1 VNATMIYHP
10 PADIDARRSRALL
23 IGAAA
28 LLLCAVGFFI
38 NRDQFFR
45 AWLIGYMLWLG
56 IALGSMGLMMI
67 HHLSGGAWGMVV
79 RRVWEASSRTLPL
92 LTVLFIPV
100 VLGMNRL
107 YPWTHTELMQG
118 DEILRH
124 KAAYLN
130 PTSFIARAAFYF
142 IGWNLIAWRM
152 TALSRAQ
159 DEGSV
164 EATRSMQWLSG
175 GGLVFLALSITFVGV
190 DWFMSLNPDFYSTMF
205 GFLFM
210 NYLGL
215 AGLAFTIIMAAYLRK
230 AEPMGAL
237 FRPSHFADYGK
248 LLLAFVM
255 MWAYFQFSQYLLVY
269 AANLQD
275 EIPYVL
281 TRIEGGWQ
289 YLAVFLLLFQFVVPF
304 CLLLSKPLKRTPE
317 RLVRLAVGLL
327 VIRVIDTFM
336 YVTPEFS
343 REAAGVNR
351 WFVPGEHGSVFF
363 VNWLDVVT
371 PIAIGGIW
379 FWMFYTQLRQRP
391 LLPIGDPYLAAAL
404 ESAGGH

>member
-1 VNATMIYHP
+1 MNATMPYSA
-10 PADIDARRSRALL
+10 PADIEARRSRALV
-23 IGAAA
+23 IGAGA
-28 LLLCAVGFFI
+28 LLLCAVGFFL

-56 IALGSMGLMMI
+56 VALGSMGWMMI

-100 VLGMNRL
+100 VLGLNRL
-107 YPWTHTELMQG
+107 YPWTHSELMQT
-118 DEILRH
+118 DEVLRH
-124 KAAYLN
+124 KSVYLN
-130 PTSFIARAAFYF
+130 PTFFLARAAVYF

-159 DEGSV
+159 DAGSV
-164 EATRSMQWLSG
+164 EATRSMQRLSG

-215 AGLAFTIIMAAYLRK
+215 AGLAFTIIMASYLRRS
-230 AEPMGAL
+230 EPMGAL

-248 LLLAFVM
+248 LTLAFVM

-269 AANLQD
+269 AANL
-275 EIPYVL
+275 EEEVPYVL
-281 TRIEGGWQ
+281 TRIDGGWQ
-289 YLAVFLLLFQFVVPF
+289 YLAIFLVIFQFAVPF
-304 CLLLSKPLKRTPE
+304 CLLLSRPLKRTPE
-317 RLVRLAVGLL
+317 RLVKVAIFLL
-327 VIRVIDTFM
+327 IVRVIDTFM

-343 REAAGVNR
+343 AGGANR
-351 WFVPGEHGSVFF
+351 WFVPGEHQSVFF
-363 VNWLDVVT
+363 VNWLDIVT
-371 PIAIGGIW
+371 PIAIGGLW
-379 FWMFYTQLRQRP
+379 FWMFFTQLRQRP
-391 LLPIGDPYLAAAL
+391 LLPIGDPYLPAAL
-404 ESAGGH
+404 ESSGGH

>member
-1 VNATMIYHP
+1 VNAMMPYSA
-10 PADIDARRSRALL
+10 PADIEARRSRALVV
-23 IGAAA
+23 GAAA
-28 LLLCAVGFFI
+28 LLLCAVGFFL

-56 IALGSMGLMMI
+56 VALGSMGLMMI

-100 VLGMNRL
+100 LLGLNRL
-107 YPWTHTELMQG
+107 YPWTHTELMQT
-118 DEILRH
+118 DAVLRH
-124 KAAYLN
+124 KAIYLN
-130 PTSFIARAAFYF
+130 PTFFLARAAIYF

-159 DEGSV
+159 DDGDVS
-164 EATRSMQWLSG
+164 ATRSMQRLSG
-175 GGLVFLALSITFVGV
+175 AGLVFLALSITFVGV

-215 AGLAFTIIMAAYLRK
+215 AGLAFTIVMATYLRK
-230 AEPMGAL
+230 TEPMSAL

-248 LLLAFVM
+248 LTLAFVM

-269 AANLQD
+269 AADLKE

-281 TRIEGGWQ
+281 TRIDGGWQ
-289 YLAVFLLLFQFVVPF
+289 YLALFLLIFQFVVPF
-304 CLLLSKPLKRTPE
+304 CLLLSRPLKRTPE
-317 RLVRLAVGLL
+317 RLVKLAFWLL
-327 VIRVIDTFM
+327 IVRVIDTFM

-343 REAAGVNR
+343 TAGANR
-351 WFVPGEHGSVFF
+351 WFVAGEHGSVFF
-363 VNWLDVVT
+363 VSWLDIVT
-371 PIAIGGIW
+371 PIAIGGLW
-379 FWMFYTQLRQRP
+379 FWMFFTQLRQRP

-404 ESAGGH
+404 ESSGGH

>member
-1 VNATMIYHP
+1 MNAMMPYSA
-10 PADIDARRSRALL
+10 PADIEARRSRALVV
-23 IGAAA
+23 GAAA
-28 LLLCAVGFFI
+28 LLLCAVGFFL

-56 IALGSMGLMMI
+56 VALGSMGLMMI

-100 VLGMNRL
+100 LLGLNRL
-107 YPWTHTELMQG
+107 YPWTHTELMQT
-118 DEILRH
+118 DAVLRH
-124 KAAYLN
+124 KAIYLN
-130 PTSFIARAAFYF
+130 PTFFLARAAIYF

-159 DEGSV
+159 DDGDVS
-164 EATRSMQWLSG
+164 ATRSMQRLSG
-175 GGLVFLALSITFVGV
+175 AGLVFLALSITFVGV

-215 AGLAFTIIMAAYLRK
+215 AGLAFTIVMATYLRK
-230 AEPMGAL
+230 TEPMSAL

-248 LLLAFVM
+248 LTLAFVM

-269 AANLQD
+269 AADLKE

-281 TRIEGGWQ
+281 TRIDGGWQ
-289 YLAVFLLLFQFVVPF
+289 YLALFLLIFQFVVPF
-304 CLLLSKPLKRTPE
+304 CLLLSRPLKRTPE
-317 RLVRLAVGLL
+317 RLVKLAFWLL
-327 VIRVIDTFM
+327 IVRVIDTFM

-343 REAAGVNR
+343 TAGANR
-351 WFVPGEHGSVFF
+351 WFVAGEHGSVFF
-363 VNWLDVVT
+363 VSWLDIVT

-379 FWMFYTQLRQRP
+379 FWMFFTQLRQRP
-391 LLPIGDPYLAAAL
+391 LLPIGDPYLPAAL
-404 ESAGGH
+404 ESSGGH

>member
-1 VNATMIYHP
+1 MTYDP
-10 PADIDARRSRALL
+10 PADLDARRSRALM
-23 IGAAA
+23 IGAGA
-28 LLLCAVGFFI
+28 LVLCAVGFFL

-124 KAAYLN
+124 KTTYLN
-130 PTSFIARAAFYF
+130 PTFFIARAAFYF

-159 DEGSV
+159 DEGNLD
-164 EATRSMQWLSG
+164 ATRSMQWLSG

-205 GFLFM
+205 GFLFL

-230 AEPMGAL
+230 TEPIGAL

-248 LLLAFVM
+248 LTLAFVM

-269 AANLQD
+269 AANLKD

-281 TRIEGGWQ
+281 TRIAGGWQ
-289 YLAVFLLLFQFVVPF
+289 YLALFLVIFQFAVPF
-304 CLLLSKPLKRTPE
+304 CLLLSRPLKQAPQ
-317 RLVRLAVGLL
+317 RLVKLALWLL
-327 VIRVIDTFM
+327 IVRVIDTFM

-343 REAAGVNR
+343 SAGANR
-351 WFVPGEHGSVFF
+351 WFVAGEHGSVFF
-363 VNWLDVVT
+363 VNWLDIVT

-404 ESAGGH
+404 ESTAGH

>member
-1 VNATMIYHP
+1 MNATMTYDP
-10 PADIDARRSRALL
+10 PADIDARRSRALA
-23 IGAAA
+23 IGVGA
-28 LLLCAVGFFI
+28 LVLCAVGFFI

-107 YPWTHTELMQG
+107 YPWTHAELMQG

-124 KAAYLN
+124 KAATYLN
-130 PTSFIARAAFYF
+130 PTFFIARAAFYF

-159 DEGSV
+159 DEGNV
-164 EATRSMQWLSG
+164 DATRSMQWLSG
-175 GGLVFLALSITFVGV
+175 GGLVFLGLSITFAGV

-230 AEPMGAL
+230 TEPMSAL
-237 FRPSHFADYGK
+237 FRPSHFYDYGT
-248 LLLAFVM
+248 LTLAFVM

-289 YLAVFLLLFQFVVPF
+289 YLALFLVIFQFAVPF
-304 CLLLSKPLKRTPE
+304 CLLLSRPLKRAPD
-317 RLVRLAVGLL
+317 RLVKLALWLL
-327 VIRVIDTFM
+327 IVRVIDTFM

-343 REAAGVNR
+343 RAGANR
-351 WFVPGEHGSVFF
+351 WFVAGEHGSVFF

-371 PIAIGGIW
+371 PVAIGGLW
-379 FWMFYTQLRQRP
+379 FWMFFTQLRQRP
-391 LLPIGDPYLAAAL
+391 LLPIGDPYLASAL
-404 ESAGGH
+404 ESTGGH

>member
-1 VNATMIYHP
+1 MIYNP
-10 PADIDARRSRALL
+10 PADIDARRSRALV
-23 IGAAA
+23 IGAGA
-28 LLLCAVGFFI
+28 LVLCAVGFFI

-107 YPWTHTELMQG
+107 YPWTHTELMQA

-159 DEGSV
+159 DEGHL

-175 GGLVFLALSITFVGV
+175 GGLIFLALSITFVGV

-230 AEPMGAL
+230 TEPMGAL

-248 LLLAFVM
+248 LTLAFVM

-281 TRIEGGWQ
+281 TRIDGGWQ

-317 RLVRLAVGLL
+317 RLVRLAVWLL
-327 VIRVIDTFM
+327 IIRVIDTFM

-343 REAAGVNR
+343 KEAAGVNR
-351 WFVPGEHGSVFF
+351 WFAAGEHGSVFF

-379 FWMFYTQLRQRP
+379 LWMFYTQLRQRP

>member
-1 VNATMIYHP
+1 VNAMMPYTA
-10 PADIDARRSRALL
+10 PADIEARRSRALVV
-23 IGAAA
+23 GTAA
-28 LLLCAVGFFI
+28 LLLCAVGFFL

-56 IALGSMGLMMI
+56 VALGSMGLMMI

-92 LTVLFIPV
+92 LTILFIPV
-100 VLGMNRL
+100 VLGLNRL

-124 KAAYLN
+124 KATYLN
-130 PTSFIARAAFYF
+130 PTFFLARAAIYF

-159 DEGSV
+159 DEGDV
-164 EATRSMQWLSG
+164 TATRSMQKLSG
-175 GGLVFLALSITFVGV
+175 GGLVFLALSITFVSV

-205 GFLFM
+205 GFLFL

-215 AGLAFTIIMAAYLRK
+215 AGLAFTIVMATYLRK
-230 AEPMGAL
+230 TEPMSAL

-248 LLLAFVM
+248 LTLAFVM

-281 TRIEGGWQ
+281 TRIDGGWQ
-289 YLAVFLLLFQFVVPF
+289 YLAIFLVIFQFAVPF
-304 CLLLSKPLKRTPE
+304 CLLLSRPLKRTPE
-317 RLVRLAVGLL
+317 RLVKLAVWLL
-327 VIRVIDTFM
+327 IVRVIDTFM

-343 REAAGVNR
+343 AGGANR
-351 WFVPGEHGSVFF
+351 WFVAGEHGSVFF
-363 VNWLDVVT
+363 VSWLDIVT
-371 PIAIGGIW
+371 PIAIGGLW
-379 FWMFYTQLRQRP
+379 FWMFFTQLRQRP
-391 LLPIGDPYLAAAL
+391 LLPIGDPYLPAAL
-404 ESAGGH
+404 ESSGGH

>member
-1 VNATMIYHP
+1 VNAMMPYTA
-10 PADIDARRSRALL
+10 PADIEARRSRALVV
-23 IGAAA
+23 GAAA
-28 LLLCAVGFFI
+28 LLLCAVGFFL

-56 IALGSMGLMMI
+56 VALGSMGWMMI

-92 LTVLFIPV
+92 LTILFIPV
-100 VLGMNRL
+100 VLGLNRL
-107 YPWTHTELMQG
+107 YPWTHAELMQT
-118 DEILRH
+118 DEVLRH
-124 KAAYLN
+124 KATYLN
-130 PTSFIARAAFYF
+130 PTFFLARAAVYF

-159 DEGSV
+159 DEGDVS
-164 EATRSMQWLSG
+164 ATRSMQKLSG

-215 AGLAFTIIMAAYLRK
+215 AGLAFTIVMAAYLRK
-230 AEPMGAL
+230 TEPMSAL

-248 LLLAFVM
+248 LTLAFVM

-269 AANLQD
+269 AANLRE
-275 EIPYVL
+275 EIPFVL
-281 TRIEGGWQ
+281 TRIDGGWQ
-289 YLAVFLLLFQFVVPF
+289 YLALFLLIFQFVVPF
-304 CLLLSKPLKRTPE
+304 CLLLSRPLKRTPE
-317 RLVRLAVGLL
+317 RLVKLAFWLL
-327 VIRVIDTFM
+327 IVRAIDTFM

-343 REAAGVNR
+343 TAGANR
-351 WFVPGEHGSVFF
+351 WFVAGQHGSVFF
-363 VNWLDVVT
+363 VSWLDIVT
-371 PIAIGGIW
+371 PIAIGGLW
-379 FWMFYTQLRQRP
+379 FWMFFTQLRQRP
-391 LLPIGDPYLAAAL
+391 LLPIGDPYLPAAL
-404 ESAGGH
+404 ESSGGH

>member
-1 VNATMIYHP
+1 MNAMMPYSA
-10 PADIDARRSRALL
+10 PADIEARRSRALVV
-23 IGAAA
+23 GAAA
-28 LLLCAVGFFI
+28 LLLCAVGFFL

-56 IALGSMGLMMI
+56 VALGSMGLMMI

-100 VLGMNRL
+100 LLGLNRL
-107 YPWTHTELMQG
+107 YPWTHTELMQT
-118 DEILRH
+118 DEVLRH
-124 KAAYLN
+124 KAMYLN
-130 PTSFIARAAFYF
+130 PTFFLARAAIYF
-142 IGWNLIAWRM
+142 IGWNVIAWRM

-159 DEGSV
+159 DEGDVS
-164 EATRSMQWLSG
+164 ATRSMQRLSG

-215 AGLAFTIIMAAYLRK
+215 AGLAFTIVMASYLRK
-230 AEPMGAL
+230 TEPMSAL

-248 LLLAFVM
+248 LTLAFVM

-269 AANLQD
+269 AANLKE

-281 TRIEGGWQ
+281 TRIDGGWQ
-289 YLAVFLLLFQFVVPF
+289 YLALFLLVFQFVVPF
-304 CLLLSKPLKRTPE
+304 CLLLSRPLKRTPE
-317 RLVRLAVGLL
+317 RLVKLAFWLL
-327 VIRVIDTFM
+327 IVRAIDTFM

-343 REAAGVNR
+343 TAGANR
-351 WFVPGEHGSVFF
+351 WFVAGEHGSVFF
-363 VNWLDVVT
+363 VSWLDIVT
-371 PIAIGGIW
+371 PIAIGGLW
-379 FWMFYTQLRQRP
+379 FWMFFTQLRQRP
-391 LLPIGDPYLAAAL
+391 LLPIGDPYLPAAL
-404 ESAGGH
+404 ESSGGH

>member
-1 VNATMIYHP
+1 
-10 PADIDARRSRALL
+10 
-23 IGAAA
+23 
-28 LLLCAVGFFI
+28 
-38 NRDQFFR
+38 
-45 AWLIGYMLWLG
+45 
-56 IALGSMGLMMI
+56 MGLMMI

-130 PTSFIARAAFYF
+130 PTSFIARASFYF

-159 DEGSV
+159 DEGNV

-230 AEPMGAL
+230 AGPMGAL

-248 LLLAFVM
+248 LTLAFVM

-281 TRIEGGWQ
+281 TRIDGGWQ

-317 RLVRLAVGLL
+317 RLVRLAIGLL

-343 REAAGVNR
+343 GPAAGVNR
-351 WFVPGEHGSVFF
+351 WFAAGEHGSVFF

-391 LLPIGDPYLAAAL
+391 LLPIGDPYLASAL
-404 ESAGGH
+404 ESEGGH

>member
-1 VNATMIYHP
+1 VNATMPYSP
-10 PADIDARRSRALL
+10 PADIDVRRSRALV
-23 IGAAA
+23 IGAGA
-28 LLLCAVGFFI
+28 LLLCAVGFFL

-56 IALGSMGLMMI
+56 VALGSMGLMMI

-100 VLGMNRL
+100 ALGLNRL
-107 YPWTHTELMQG
+107 YPWTHAELMQTN
-118 DEILRH
+118 EILRH
-124 KAAYLN
+124 KSVYLN
-130 PTSFIARAAFYF
+130 PTFFLARAAVYF

-159 DEGSV
+159 DAGNIA
-164 EATRSMQWLSG
+164 ATRSMQRLSG

-205 GFLFM
+205 GFLFL

-215 AGLAFTIIMAAYLRK
+215 AGLAFTIIMATYLRGT
-230 AEPMGAL
+230 EPMAEL

-248 LLLAFVM
+248 LTLAFVM

-269 AANLQD
+269 AANLQE

-281 TRIEGGWQ
+281 TRIDGGWQ
-289 YLAVFLLLFQFVVPF
+289 YLAIFLVIFQFAVPF
-304 CLLLSKPLKRTPE
+304 ALLLSRPLKRSPE
-317 RLVRLAVGLL
+317 RLVKVAVFLL
-327 VIRVIDTFM
+327 IIRAIDTFM

-343 REAAGVNR
+343 AAGANR
-351 WFVPGEHGSVFF
+351 WFVPGEHQSVFF

-371 PIAIGGIW
+371 PIAIGGLW
-379 FWMFYTQLRQRP
+379 FWMFFTQLRQRP
-391 LLPIGDPYLAAAL
+391 LLPIGDPYLPAAL
-404 ESAGGH
+404 ESSGGH

>member
-1 VNATMIYHP
+1 VNATMPYSP
-10 PADIDARRSRALL
+10 PADIDARRSRALV
-23 IGAAA
+23 IGAGA
-28 LLLCAVGFFI
+28 LLLCAVGFFL

-56 IALGSMGLMMI
+56 VALGSMGLMMI

-100 VLGMNRL
+100 VLGLNRL
-107 YPWTHTELMQG
+107 YPWTHAELMQT
-118 DEILRH
+118 DEVLRH
-124 KAAYLN
+124 KSVYLN
-130 PTSFIARAAFYF
+130 PTFFLARAAVYF

-159 DEGSV
+159 DAGNI
-164 EATRSMQWLSG
+164 EATRSMQRLSG

-215 AGLAFTIIMAAYLRK
+215 AGLAFTIIMATYLRRT
-230 AEPMGAL
+230 EPMGAL

-248 LLLAFVM
+248 LTLAFVM

-269 AANLQD
+269 AANLEE

-281 TRIEGGWQ
+281 TRIDGGWQ
-289 YLAVFLLLFQFVVPF
+289 YLAIFLVIFQFAVPF
-304 CLLLSKPLKRTPE
+304 CLLLSRPLKRSPE
-317 RLVRLAVGLL
+317 RLVKVAVFLL
-327 VIRVIDTFM
+327 IIRVIDTFM

-343 REAAGVNR
+343 AAGANR
-351 WFVPGEHGSVFF
+351 WFVPGEHQSVFF
-363 VNWLDVVT
+363 VNWLDIVT
-371 PIAIGGIW
+371 PIAIGGLW
-379 FWMFYTQLRQRP
+379 FWMFFTQLRQRP
-391 LLPIGDPYLAAAL
+391 LLPIGDPYLPAAL
-404 ESAGGH
+404 ESSGGH

>member
-1 VNATMIYHP
+1 MMPYTA
-10 PADIDARRSRALL
+10 PADIEARRSRALVV
-23 IGAAA
+23 GTAA
-28 LLLCAVGFFI
+28 LLLCAVGFFL

-56 IALGSMGLMMI
+56 VALGSMGLMMI

-92 LTVLFIPV
+92 LTILFIPV
-100 VLGMNRL
+100 VLGLNRL

-124 KAAYLN
+124 KATYLN
-130 PTSFIARAAFYF
+130 PTFFLARAAIYF

-159 DEGSV
+159 DEGDV
-164 EATRSMQWLSG
+164 TATRSMQKLSG
-175 GGLVFLALSITFVGV
+175 GGLVFLALSITFVSV

-205 GFLFM
+205 GFLFL

-215 AGLAFTIIMAAYLRK
+215 AGLAFTIVMATYLRK
-230 AEPMGAL
+230 TEPMSAL

-248 LLLAFVM
+248 LTLAFVM

-281 TRIEGGWQ
+281 TRIDGGWQ
-289 YLAVFLLLFQFVVPF
+289 YLAIFLVIFQFAVPF
-304 CLLLSKPLKRTPE
+304 CLLLSRPLKRTPE
-317 RLVRLAVGLL
+317 RLVKLAVWLL
-327 VIRVIDTFM
+327 IVRVIDTFM

-343 REAAGVNR
+343 AGGANR
-351 WFVPGEHGSVFF
+351 WFVAGEHGSVFF
-363 VNWLDVVT
+363 VSWLDIVT
-371 PIAIGGIW
+371 PIAIGGLW
-379 FWMFYTQLRQRP
+379 FWMFFTQLRRRP
-391 LLPIGDPYLAAAL
+391 LLPIGDPYRPAAL
-404 ESAGGH
+404 ESSGGH

>member
-1 VNATMIYHP
+1 MTYSP
-10 PADIDARRSRALL
+10 PADIEARRSRALV
-23 IGAAA
+23 IGAGA
-28 LLLCAVGFFI
+28 LVLCAIGFFV

-124 KAAYLN
+124 KATYLN
-130 PTSFIARAAFYF
+130 PTFFIGRAAFYF
-142 IGWNLIAWRM
+142 VGWNLIAWRM

-159 DEGSV
+159 DEGDLT
-164 EATRSMQWLSG
+164 ATRSMQWLSG

-205 GFLFM
+205 GFLFI

-215 AGLAFTIIMAAYLRK
+215 AGLAFTIIMAAYLRNT
-230 AEPMGAL
+230 EPMGSL
-237 FRPSHFADYGK
+237 FQPSHFADYGK
-248 LLLAFVM
+248 LTLTFVM

-269 AANLQD
+269 AANLKD

-281 TRIEGGWQ
+281 TRIGGGWQ
-289 YLAVFLLLFQFVVPF
+289 YLALFLLLFQFVVPF
-304 CLLLSKPLKRTPE
+304 CLLLSRPLKRRPE
-317 RLVRLAVGLL
+317 QIVKLAVWLL
-327 VIRVIDTFM
+327 IVRVIDTFM

-343 REAAGVNR
+343 KEAAGVNR
-351 WFVPGEHGSVFF
+351 WFVTGEHASVFF
-363 VNWLDVVT
+363 VNWLDIVT

-379 FWMFYTQLRQRP
+379 FWMFYTQLRRRP

-404 ESAGGH
+404 ESTGGH

>member
-1 VNATMIYHP
+1 MNATMPYSP
-10 PADIDARRSRALL
+10 PADIDASRSRALVV
-23 IGAAA
+23 GGGA
-28 LLLCAVGFFI
+28 LLLCAVGFFL

-56 IALGSMGLMMI
+56 VALGSMGLMMI

-100 VLGMNRL
+100 ALGLNRL
-107 YPWTHTELMQG
+107 YPWTHAELMQTN
-118 DEILRH
+118 EILRH
-124 KAAYLN
+124 KSVYLN
-130 PTSFIARAAFYF
+130 PTFFLARAAVYF

-159 DEGSV
+159 DGGNI
-164 EATRSMQWLSG
+164 EATRSMQRLSG

-205 GFLFM
+205 GFLFL

-215 AGLAFTIIMAAYLRK
+215 AGLAFTIIMASYLRGTQ
-230 AEPMGAL
+230 PMGAL

-248 LLLAFVM
+248 LTLAFVM

-269 AANLQD
+269 AANLQE

-281 TRIEGGWQ
+281 TRIDGGWQ
-289 YLAVFLLLFQFVVPF
+289 YLAIFLVIFQFAVPF
-304 CLLLSKPLKRTPE
+304 ALLLSRPLKRSPE
-317 RLVRLAVGLL
+317 RLVKVAVFLL
-327 VIRVIDTFM
+327 IIRAIDTFM

-343 REAAGVNR
+343 AAGANR
-351 WFVPGEHGSVFF
+351 WFVPGEHQSVFF

-371 PIAIGGIW
+371 PIAIGGLW
-379 FWMFYTQLRQRP
+379 FWMFFTQLRQRP
-391 LLPIGDPYLAAAL
+391 LLPIGDPYLPAAL
-404 ESAGGH
+404 ESSGGH

>member
-1 VNATMIYHP
+1 VNAMMPYTA
-10 PADIDARRSRALL
+10 PADIEARRSRALVV
-23 IGAAA
+23 GAAA
-28 LLLCAVGFFI
+28 LLLCAVGFFL

-56 IALGSMGLMMI
+56 VALGSMGLMMI

-92 LTVLFIPV
+92 LTILFIPV
-100 VLGMNRL
+100 VLGLNRL

-124 KAAYLN
+124 KATYLN
-130 PTSFIARAAFYF
+130 PTFFLARAAIYF

-159 DEGSV
+159 DEGDV
-164 EATRSMQWLSG
+164 TATRSMQKLSG
-175 GGLVFLALSITFVGV
+175 GGLVFLALSVTFVSV

-205 GFLFM
+205 GFLFL

-215 AGLAFTIIMAAYLRK
+215 AGLAFTIVMATYLRK
-230 AEPMGAL
+230 TEPMSAL

-248 LLLAFVM
+248 LTLAFVM

-281 TRIEGGWQ
+281 TRIDGGWQ
-289 YLAVFLLLFQFVVPF
+289 YLAIFLVIFQFAVPF
-304 CLLLSKPLKRTPE
+304 CLLLSRPLKRTPE
-317 RLVRLAVGLL
+317 RLVKLAVWLL
-327 VIRVIDTFM
+327 IVRVIDTFM

-343 REAAGVNR
+343 AGGANR
-351 WFVPGEHGSVFF
+351 WFVAGEHGSVFF
-363 VNWLDVVT
+363 VSWLDIVT
-371 PIAIGGIW
+371 PIAIGGLW
-379 FWMFYTQLRQRP
+379 FWMFFTQLRRRP
-391 LLPIGDPYLAAAL
+391 LLPIGDPYLPAAL
-404 ESAGGH
+404 ESSGGH